1 MSTNSEDEKR
11 LRAKQ
16 IKRENEI
23 MAKAKKSD
31 NKIALQ
37 PLDDRVL
44 VVPVEAESVSAGGIV
59 LPDSAKDKP
68 TRGEVLAVGPGR
80 LNKTGDRVAMSVKV
94 GDVVLYGLYSGSDI
108 KVGGKEHKIMRE
120 SDLLAIVD

>member
-1 MSTNSEDEKR
+1 
-11 LRAKQ
+11 
-16 IKRENEI
+16 

-31 NKIALQ
+31 NSTITLQ
-37 PLDDRVL
+37 PLEDRVL
-44 VVPVEAESVSAGGIV
+44 VAPVEAESISAGGIV

-80 LNKTGDRVAMSVKV
+80 LNKSGDRVPMSVKV

-108 KVGGKEHKIMRE
+108 KVAGKEHKIMRE